1 MKKILAIMLFG
12 ILLYQA
18 GGFALQYLSE
28 GNTVAIDPET
38 EETVIVK
45 IPINLPYQTDWVSSE
60 EVEGSV
66 RQGDEF
72 YEMKERKV
80 ENDTLVTVMVKD
92 RNAREN
98 FFDLAQQ
105 VNEHLSDEPGSTPA
119 KSKLINTLIKEYC
132 AQSSGWVFYIIEWP
146 ASIVAPTHPILPTQD
161 ISSTLFSP
169 PRQA

>member
-1 MKKILAIMLFG
+1 MLFG

-38 EETVIVK
+38 EETVVVK

-105 VNEHLSDEPGSTPA
+105 VNEHNSDDQGSTTS
-119 KSKLINTLIKEYC
+119 KSKLINTLVKEYC
-132 AQSSGWVFYIIEWP
+132 AQSSGWVFYIIDWP
-146 ASIVAPTHPILPTQD
+146 ASIAAPTHPILSTRD